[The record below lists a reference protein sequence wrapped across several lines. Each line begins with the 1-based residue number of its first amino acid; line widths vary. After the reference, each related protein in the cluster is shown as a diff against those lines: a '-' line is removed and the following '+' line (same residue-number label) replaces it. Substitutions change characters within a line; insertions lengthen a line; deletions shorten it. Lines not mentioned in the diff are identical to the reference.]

1 MNRTIRNICR
11 TLDQVAGNQEASAV
25 AIMRAAE
32 RVGDELL
39 RQQLLNLI
47 HRMNLDAEKLH
58 QAREEIAT
66 QGMKRA

>member
-1 MNRTIRNICR
+1 MSHSIRSICK
-11 TLDQVAGNQEASAV
+11 TLDQVAGNHEAGALAV
-25 AIMRAAE
+25 MRATE

-47 HRMNLDAEKLH
+47 HRMNLDAEQLH
-58 QAREEIAT
+58 QARDEIAT